1 MLDGSIEVQSTEFVV
16 KQGYNERKIDLEEF
30 SSGAK
35 RIYEIDIQN
44 DMEGLNLSQRTFCE
58 IAIRAIAYLRQKL
71 KEIDVNEYRELPL
84 KYKVK

>member
-1 MLDGSIEVQSTEFVV
+1 
-16 KQGYNERKIDLEEF
+16 
-30 SSGAK
+30 
-35 RIYEIDIQN
+35 
-44 DMEGLNLSQRTFCE
+44 MEGLNLSQRTFCE